1 MQIDENKVF
10 NPFGIHMRWRVVERE
25 RVASANSETQTF
37 LMEKTQVKIASGI
50 AFFTNVLLSHL

>member
-37 LMEKTQVKIASGI
+37 LMEKTQVKIA
-50 AFFTNVLLSHL
+50 